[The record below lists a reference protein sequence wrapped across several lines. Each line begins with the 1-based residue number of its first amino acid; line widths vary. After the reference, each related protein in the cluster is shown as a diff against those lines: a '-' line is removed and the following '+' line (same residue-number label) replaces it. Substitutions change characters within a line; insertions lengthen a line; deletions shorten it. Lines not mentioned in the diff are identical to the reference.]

1 MVKSTLTLALF
12 VAATFAATTE
22 PHASGGHEHIVIF
35 DNSQP
40 ITPEINEVLTRLELT
55 EDHPDVSHVFKNS
68 AFRGFS
74 ASMQSHCLDLLA
86 NMTDISIVER
96 TASVQSAYAVPK
108 QRRDATIDTRGH
120 APWGLNRI
128 STAAF
133 SAHDP
138 KDMDYTYNFV
148 NSDLGQGS
156 DVYIVDT
163 GLYEDH
169 VVFGG
174 RAKQIWSFDKS
185 NEITDGHGTHVAGT
199 AAGETLGVAS
209 KANIFGVRTLAGDG
223 SEGWSS
229 NVVAGI
235 DFVLQQHEARKAN
248 ADFKGSVLSMSLASA
263 GKVDAIDKALDAAI
277 KAGVHVVVAAGNAGT
292 DACAGS
298 PASAGGTHGPAI
310 VVGSVGISGDMSSF
324 SNHGEC
330 VDVYAPGEDIISAW
344 IGAPDVVNVL
354 SGTSM
359 ATPHV
364 TGIVA
369 YAMANS
375 TLANS
380 PGLMKEWIRMQGLP
394 RGDGTVL
401 ANNGVW
407 ASGDSGTKAM
417 VSPNTIESAATKK
430 HKRSLGESAAPPVAM
445 TFLDDTTDLSSSSS
459 SNRLTHHYPR
469 SQANLVSRR
478 ENPTLRSR
486 SLKDFLRKLKNQWKH
501 FWNHD
506 PLLCSDCLVET
517 KKRSVTSSLLDHLDA
532 KGFFRKLKNQTKHW
546 WSKDIDF
553 CKDCFWQ
560 KTKRSVTSSLLDHLD
575 AKGFF
580 RKLKNQTKHW
590 WNHGNIDNIVC
601 GDDCFWQKTK
611 RSVDTPVSSIPP
623 SFSASSFSSPAL
635 ESRSL
640 KSSWNSFWNKV
651 NNQATYYANRL
662 TGSPKGYCIDCFWS
676 PKALPKDLQN
686 LSHRSL
692 ESRSLKSSWNN
703 FWKKAGNQFQ
713 YGIDRLT
720 GQPKSYCADCFW
732 TPISWDEWVKMNEP
746 RSS

>member
-1 MVKSTLTLALF
+1 MVKSISTLALF
-12 VAATFAATTE
+12 LAATFAAATE
-22 PHASGGHEHIVIF
+22 PHESGGLEHIVIF

-68 AFRGFS
+68 AFRGF
-74 ASMQSHCLDLLA
+74 AATMKSHCLELLA
-86 NMTDISIVER
+86 NMSDISIVEQ
-96 TASVQSAYAVPK
+96 TTSVQSAYAVPK

-133 SAHDP
+133 AAHDP

-148 NSDLGQGS
+148 NADLGQGS

-310 VVGSVGISGDMSSF
+310 VVGSVSISGDMSSF
-324 SNHGEC
+324 SNRGEC

-369 YAMANS
+369 YAMANA

-407 ASGDSGTKAM
+407 ASGSSGTKAM
-417 VSPNTIESAATKK
+417 VSPNTIESVATKK
-430 HKRSLGESAAPPVAM
+430 HKRFVGESAPPPVAM
-445 TFLDDTTDLSSSSS
+445 TFLDHTTDLSSNSSF
-459 SNRLTHHYPR
+459 NRLAHHYPR
-469 SQANLVSRR
+469 SQANLVSRG
-478 ENPTLRSR
+478 ENQTLRR
-486 SLKDFLRKLKNQWKH
+486 RGIKEFWRKLKNQAKH
-501 FWNHD
+501 FWD
-506 PLLCSDCLVET
+506 GDVTLCNDCLVET
-517 KKRSVTSSLLDHLDA
+517 KRTVHVPSPSSLLKGLDA
-532 KGFFRKLKNQTKHW
+532 KGFFRKLKNQTKH
-546 WSKDIDF
+546 
-553 CKDCFWQ
+553 
-560 KTKRSVTSSLLDHLD
+560 
-575 AKGFF
+575 FF
-580 RKLKNQTKHW
+580 SGGPFL
-590 WNHGNIDNIVC
+590 C
-601 GDDCFWQKTK
+601 GDNCFWQKTK
-611 RSVDTPVSSIPP
+611 RSVDSP
-623 SFSASSFSSPAL
+623 SSSPAL
-635 ESRSL
+635 ESRGL
-640 KSSWNSFWNKV
+640 KSSWNNFWKKTG
-651 NNQATYYANRL
+651 NQVQYYAGRL
-662 TGSPKGYCIDCFWS
+662 TGSPKGYCIGCFWS
-676 PKALPKDLQN
+676 PKALPKELQN
-686 LSHRSL
+686 LSRRALSYPSSSL
-692 ESRSLKSSWNN
+692 EVRGWNS
-703 FWKKAGNQFQ
+703 FRRKVKNQTN
-713 YGIDRLT
+713 YAIGRLT
-720 GQPKSYCADCFW
+720 DSPKHQCDDCFW
-732 TPISWDEWVKMNEP
+732 YMSEAELAKMFPSPIKANSSFSRKQRSKRILEKLLEESREP
-746 RSS
+746 VPIRHRSIAGIA

>member
-1 MVKSTLTLALF
+1 MVKSILTLALF
-12 VAATFAATTE
+12 LAATFAATTE
-22 PHASGGHEHIVIF
+22 PHESGGLEHIVIF

-68 AFRGFS
+68 AFRGF
-74 ASMQSHCLDLLA
+74 AATMKSHCLDLLA
-86 NMTDISIVER
+86 NMTDISMVER

-120 APWGLNRI
+120 APWGLSRI

-133 SAHDP
+133 AAHDP

-148 NSDLGQGS
+148 NADLGQGS

-174 RAKQIWSFDKS
+174 RAKQVWSFDKS

-209 KANIFGVRTLAGDG
+209 KANIWGVRTLAGDG

-310 VVGSVGISGDMSSF
+310 VVGSVSISGEMSSF
-324 SNHGEC
+324 SNRGEC

-407 ASGDSGTKAM
+407 ASGESGAKAM
-417 VSPNTIESAATKK
+417 VSPNTIESAATK
-430 HKRSLGESAAPPVAM
+430 HKRSLGESTSPPVAM
-445 TFLDDTTDLSSSSS
+445 TLLDDTTDLLSSS
-459 SNRLTHHYPR
+459 TTYPR
-469 SQANLVSRR
+469 IHTSLVARG

-486 SLKDFLRKLKNQWKH
+486 GIKSFWRKLKNQTKH
-501 FWNHD
+501 WWTGDIDFCKDCFWQ
-506 PLLCSDCLVET
+506 
-517 KKRSVTSSLLDHLDA
+517 KKAKRSAAHPHSTPSSILSGLDA
-532 KGFFRKLKNQTKHW
+532 EGFFRKLKNQTKH
-546 WSKDIDF
+546 
-553 CKDCFWQ
+553 
-560 KTKRSVTSSLLDHLD
+560 
-575 AKGFF
+575 FF
-580 RKLKNQTKHW
+580 SGGPFL
-590 WNHGNIDNIVC
+590 C
-601 GDDCFWQKTK
+601 GDDCFWQKVK
-611 RSVDTPVSSIPP
+611 RSGDSTSS
-623 SFSASSFSSPAL
+623 SSSSP
-635 ESRSL
+635 
-640 KSSWNSFWNKV
+640 SSPSHLQPRGWKSFWRKV
-651 NNQATYYANRL
+651 GNQATYYANRI
-662 TGSPKGYCIDCFWS
+662 TGMPKGYCIDCFWS
-676 PKALPKDLQN
+676 PKALPKDLQSRS
-686 LSHRSL
+686 LSSPLQPRGWKSFWRKLKNQTNHAIDRLTGSPPSRCDDWFWSKSTEELEKLYPAPSTRRSL
-692 ESRSLKSSWNN
+692 ERRGWKS

-713 YGIDRLT
+713 YAIDRL
-720 GQPKSYCADCFW
+720 GGLPKSPCRDCLW
-732 TPISWDEWVKMNEP
+732 SSMTEDEWTRINEP
-746 RSS
+746 GAS

>member
-1 MVKSTLTLALF
+1 MVKSFVTLALSF
-12 VAATFAATTE
+12 AATFAAAATE
-22 PHASGGHEHIVIF
+22 PHESGGLEHIVIF
-35 DNSQP
+35 NRDQP
-40 ITPEINEVLTRLELT
+40 IPAEINEVLTRLELT
-55 EDHPDVSHVFKNS
+55 EDHPDVKHVFKNS
-68 AFRGFS
+68 AFRGFA
-74 ASMQSHCLDLLA
+74 ASMKSHCLDLLA
-86 NMTDISIVER
+86 NMTDVSLVER

-108 QRRDATIDTRGH
+108 QRRDGAATIDTRGH

-133 SAHDP
+133 AAHDP
-138 KDMDYTYNFV
+138 REMDYNYNYV
-148 NSDLGQGS
+148 NADLGQGS

-223 SEGWSS
+223 AEGWSS

-235 DFVLQQHEARKAN
+235 DFVLQQHEARKSN
-248 ADFKGSVLSMSLASA
+248 ADFKGSVLSMSLASG
-263 GKVDAIDKALDAAI
+263 GKVDAIDQALDAAI

-292 DACAGS
+292 DACEGS
-298 PASAGGTHGPAI
+298 PAAAGGTHGPAI
-310 VVGSVGISGDMSSF
+310 VVGSVDIKGDMSTF

-407 ASGDSGTKAM
+407 ASGDGGEKAM
-417 VSPNTIESAATKK
+417 VSPNTIKSATRK
-430 HKRSLGESAAPPVAM
+430 HKKRSLLPDVFTRTGNFFSES
-445 TFLDDTTDLSSSSS
+445 DD
-459 SNRLTHHYPR
+459 
-469 SQANLVSRR
+469 
-478 ENPTLRSR
+478 
-486 SLKDFLRKLKNQWKH
+486 
-501 FWNHD
+501 
-506 PLLCSDCLVET
+506 
-517 KKRSVTSSLLDHLDA
+517 
-532 KGFFRKLKNQTKHW
+532 
-546 WSKDIDF
+546 I
-553 CKDCFWQ
+553 
-560 KTKRSVTSSLLDHLD
+560 
-575 AKGFF
+575 
-580 RKLKNQTKHW
+580 
-590 WNHGNIDNIVC
+590 
-601 GDDCFWQKTK
+601 
-611 RSVDTPVSSIPP
+611 TPVSTTGTEEEALTDFNSFPRSSRTSP
-623 SFSASSFSSPAL
+623 SQRSTTNVRL
-635 ESRSL
+635 QRRSL
-640 KSSWNSFWNKV
+640 KSLWRKFMCKIGKLTENSTRI
-651 NNQATYYANRL
+651 QE
-662 TGSPKGYCIDCFWS
+662 YC
-676 PKALPKDLQN
+676 
-686 LSHRSL
+686 
-692 ESRSLKSSWNN
+692 
-703 FWKKAGNQFQ
+703 
-713 YGIDRLT
+713 
-720 GQPKSYCADCFW
+720 
-732 TPISWDEWVKMNEP
+732 
-746 RSS
+746 

>member
-1 MVKSTLTLALF
+1 MVKSILTLALF
-12 VAATFAATTE
+12 LAATFATATE
-22 PHASGGHEHIVIF
+22 PHESGGLEHIVIF

-68 AFRGFS
+68 AFRGF
-74 ASMQSHCLDLLA
+74 AATMKSHCLDLLA
-86 NMTDISIVER
+86 NMTDISMVER

-133 SAHDP
+133 AAHDP

-148 NSDLGQGS
+148 NADLGQGS

-174 RAKQIWSFDKS
+174 RAKQVWSFDKS

-248 ADFKGSVLSMSLASA
+248 TDFKGSVLSMSLASA

-310 VVGSVGISGDMSSF
+310 VVGSVSISGEMSSF
-324 SNHGEC
+324 SNRGEC

-407 ASGDSGTKAM
+407 ASGESGAKAM
-417 VSPNTIESAATKK
+417 VSPNTIESAATK
-430 HKRSLGESAAPPVAM
+430 HKRFAGESAPPVAM
-445 TFLDDTTDLSSSSS
+445 TFLDDTTDPSSS
-459 SNRLTHHYPR
+459 RTYPR
-469 SQANLVSRR
+469 IHTSLVTRG
-478 ENPTLRSR
+478 ENPTLRRRGIKS
-486 SLKDFLRKLKNQWKH
+486 
-501 FWNHD
+501 FW
-506 PLLCSDCLVET
+506 
-517 KKRSVTSSLLDHLDA
+517 
-532 KGFFRKLKNQTKHW
+532 RKLKNQTKH
-546 WSKDIDF
+546 F
-553 CKDCFWQ
+553 
-560 KTKRSVTSSLLDHLD
+560 
-575 AKGFF
+575 
-580 RKLKNQTKHW
+580 

-601 GDDCFWQKTK
+601 GDDCFWQKVKRSVTPSSLLKGLDAEGFFRKLKNQTKHFFSGGPFLCGDDCFWQKAK
-611 RSVDTPVSSIPP
+611 RSVDSP
-623 SFSASSFSSPAL
+623 SSFSPSSSPSPL
-635 ESRSL
+635 QPRG
-640 KSSWNSFWNKV
+640 WTSFWRRV
-651 NNQATYYANRL
+651 ANQATYYANRI
-662 TGSPKGYCIDCFWS
+662 TGMPKGYCIDRFWS

-686 LSHRSL
+686 LSRRSLSPRGWTSFWRKFKNQTNYAIDRLTGSPPSRCDNCFWSKSTEELAKLYPPPSKPSTRRSL
-692 ESRSLKSSWNN
+692 ERRGWKS

-713 YGIDRLT
+713 YAIDRL
-720 GQPKSYCADCFW
+720 GGLPKSPCRDCFW
-732 TPISWDEWVKMNEP
+732 SGMTEEEWTRINE
-746 RSS
+746 SSA

>member
-1 MVKSTLTLALF
+1 MVKSILTLALF
-12 VAATFAATTE
+12 LAATFAATTE
-22 PHASGGHEHIVIF
+22 PHESGGLEHIVIF

-68 AFRGFS
+68 AFRGF
-74 ASMQSHCLDLLA
+74 AATMKSHCLDLLA
-86 NMTDISIVER
+86 NMTDISMVER

-120 APWGLNRI
+120 APWGLSRI

-133 SAHDP
+133 AAHDP

-148 NSDLGQGS
+148 NADLGQGS

-174 RAKQIWSFDKS
+174 RAKQVWSFDKS

-209 KANIFGVRTLAGDG
+209 KANIWGVRTLAGDG

-263 GKVDAIDKALDAAI
+263 GKVDAIDKAIDAAI

-310 VVGSVGISGDMSSF
+310 VVGSVSISGEMSSF
-324 SNHGEC
+324 SNRGEC

-407 ASGDSGTKAM
+407 ASGESGAKAM
-417 VSPNTIESAATKK
+417 VSPNTIESAATK
-430 HKRSLGESAAPPVAM
+430 HKRSLGESTSPPVAM
-445 TFLDDTTDLSSSSS
+445 TLLDDTTDLLSSSSR
-459 SNRLTHHYPR
+459 NYPR
-469 SQANLVSRR
+469 IHTSLVTRG

-486 SLKDFLRKLKNQWKH
+486 GIKS
-501 FWNHD
+501 
-506 PLLCSDCLVET
+506 
-517 KKRSVTSSLLDHLDA
+517 
-532 KGFFRKLKNQTKHW
+532 FFRKLKNQTKHW
-546 WSKDIDF
+546 WTGDIDF

-560 KTKRSVTSSLLDHLD
+560 KKAKRSAKHPTPSSILKGLD
-575 AKGFF
+575 AEGFF
-580 RKLKNQTKHW
+580 RKLKNQTKHFFS
-590 WNHGNIDNIVC
+590 GGPFLC
-601 GDDCFWQKTK
+601 GDDCFWQKVK
-611 RSVDTPVSSIPP
+611 RSGDSP
-623 SFSASSFSSPAL
+623 SFSLSPSPL
-635 ESRSL
+635 QPRS
-640 KSSWNSFWNKV
+640 WTSFWRKLK
-651 NNQATYYANRL
+651 NQTNHAIDRL
-662 TGSPKGYCIDCFWS
+662 TGSPPSRCDDCFWS
-676 PKALPKDLQN
+676 KSTEELAKQYPPPSKP
-686 LSHRSL
+686 STRRSL
-692 ESRSLKSSWNN
+692 VLERRGWKS

-713 YGIDRLT
+713 YAIDRL
-720 GQPKSYCADCFW
+720 GGLPKSPCRDCLW
-732 TPISWDEWVKMNEP
+732 SSMTEDEWTRINEP
-746 RSS
+746 GAS